1 MKNKSLKSVLKFWQ
15 EIVLAV
21 PIGFFLIEMTKY
33 VMRSQTMDVWIILLA
48 IWLLPLLVCLVVQ
61 FFRKSEALAVTLSV
75 LLGLSSVIVII
86 LALVGI
92 FYSPTYMAQH
102 IPMFII
108 GVVCVIAAIT
118 MSRKYHSDII
128 EGTLVK
134 Q

>member
-102 IPMFII
+102 IPMLII